1 MRIFMRT
8 EARGPTT
15 ASVRAMHDVVDAHL
29 QVWNPD
35 AVHYPW
41 MTGDVA
47 VVERAGKVYSPKRRP
62 TKHQRQR
69 IAQFVGRDGT
79 VERFAIRQTLPFRG
93 YDAFCPPSQA
103 QYGAVSAYYHECC
116 ETRFQAHTMLCAR
129 DYASGIA
136 ADFSF
141 TEPRRD
147 FIGLCTAAF
156 ILADPDL
163 RSLAVAWNAGHHG
176 LSPSLAGGAHKRG
189 YTRVTKFASGLISD
203 MRAAGSEIFG

>member
-1 MRIFMRT
+1 MAQPAEIPGAQDRT
-8 EARGPTT
+8 ATR
-15 ASVRAMHDVVDAHL
+15 
-29 QVWNPD
+29 VWELD
-35 AVHYPW
+35 FA
-41 MTGDVA
+41 
-47 VVERAGKVYSPKRRP
+47 RAGKVYSPKRRP
-62 TKHQRQR
+62 MKHRRQR

-79 VERFAIRQTLPFRG
+79 VERFAVRQTLPFRG

-129 DYASGIA
+129 DYARGIA

-141 TEPRRD
+141 TEPRRE

-156 ILADPDL
+156 ILADPVL
-163 RSLAVAWNAGHHG
+163 RSLAVAWNAGHPG
-176 LSPSLAGGAHKRG
+176 RSPSLAGGAHKRG
-189 YTRVTKFASGLISD
+189 YTRVTKFAFGLVND